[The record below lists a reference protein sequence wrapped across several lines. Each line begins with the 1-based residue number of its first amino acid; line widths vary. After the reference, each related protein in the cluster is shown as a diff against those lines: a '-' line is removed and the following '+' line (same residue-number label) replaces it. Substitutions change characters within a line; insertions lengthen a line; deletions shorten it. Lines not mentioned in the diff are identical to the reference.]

1 MEHRPIVWTG
11 FDRPAATAGWP
22 PGCDIALQEMQGESL
37 AISTGRSMLRR
48 FRGRAELPITVR
60 TPEIPEPM
68 NQPASAIQTAPS
80 MEPTRRGRFALMV
93 MAILA
98 LTGCEL
104 LGIEDPAKV
113 AAAVE
118 ADGKAIGA
126 ACRHA
131 ARAIEDCYAR
141 NPRAS
146 KAAVFA
152 GWREMN
158 DYMAENKI
166 EPVKPTEAD
175 KDKMSLPGLPP
186 GFTLPAMPA
195 APAAA
200 ETKAAGKP

>member
-1 MEHRPIVWTG
+1 
-11 FDRPAATAGWP
+11 
-22 PGCDIALQEMQGESL
+22 
-37 AISTGRSMLRR
+37 
-48 FRGRAELPITVR
+48 
-60 TPEIPEPM
+60 M
-68 NQPASAIQTAPS
+68 NQPTSAIPTARPARS
-80 MEPTRRGRFALMV
+80 TRGGRYALLV
-93 MAILA
+93 VATFV

-118 ADGKAIGA
+118 ADGKAVGA

-195 APAAA
+195 APAAGD
-200 ETKAAGKP
+200 TKAPGKATH

>member
-1 MEHRPIVWTG
+1 
-11 FDRPAATAGWP
+11 
-22 PGCDIALQEMQGESL
+22 
-37 AISTGRSMLRR
+37 
-48 FRGRAELPITVR
+48 
-60 TPEIPEPM
+60 M

-80 MEPTRRGRFALMV
+80 MEPTRRGRFALLV
-93 MAILA
+93 IAILA